1 MSYEFDNKAKYFKE
15 HQWVRVE
22 DDGTCLIGI
31 SDFAQK
37 ALKDIIMVELPELNV
52 TVTHGEV
59 YASVESV
66 KAVSDVHSPISGEV
80 IAINEEIEDEP
91 EKINEDPYGSW
102 FARVQPSNLESDLAN
117 LMSPSDYE
125 AFCG

>member
-15 HQWVRVE
+15 HQWVRIE

-37 ALKDIIMVELPELNV
+37 ALKDIIMVELPELND

-102 FARVQPSNLESDLAN
+102 FARVKPSNLESDLAN